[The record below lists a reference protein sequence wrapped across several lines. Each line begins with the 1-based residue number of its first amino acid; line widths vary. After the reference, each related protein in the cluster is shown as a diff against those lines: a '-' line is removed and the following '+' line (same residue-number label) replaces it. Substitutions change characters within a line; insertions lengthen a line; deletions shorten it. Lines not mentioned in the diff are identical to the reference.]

1 MASPRWLVLALLLLC
16 CSVGQAKV
24 AEEDVTPFDDYE
36 DTEDA
41 KRSVK
46 EPVATK
52 PKRREE
58 ENPDDDDFEGAT
70 VEKPVK
76 APRKK
81 ISFGPTETQNYY
93 MEYAALVFIAVYAVN
108 FLLGSR
114 NNNRIAQNWYQHYED
129 WFKTQFASTGP
140 LLKDSHFS
148 YKFYASGRRYCTGML
163 VTMNL
168 RKRHDLFSLMMEAG
182 GASEDSIIIEIPMM
196 EDDMEPFVFA
206 ISRKKAEKK
215 MKKNNKDLD
224 NLSLSVKSRL
234 LGDSLALLTD
244 TPDLEAAF
252 LDERSCRTM
261 SLEWFRSLHFSDL
274 GAVKFNASTKV
285 LRFQFRLPDD
295 VTQLRVL
302 TEMAIF
308 FVDRVATTKLS
319 ATVKQKNI
327 LKRKQVAEKEFKA
340 SHQQRQEA
348 AAKRKEE
355 RKEESPADA
364 KAAAKKKE
372 AKDKKAKQPRVKVL
386 R

>member
-1 MASPRWLVLALLLLC
+1 MRASRWLVQCLAISILFT
-16 CSVGQAKV
+16 CSLVT
-24 AEEDVTPFDDYE
+24 AEET
-36 DTEDA
+36 
-41 KRSVK
+41 
-46 EPVATK
+46 
-52 PKRREE
+52 
-58 ENPDDDDFEGAT
+58 DDDDFEGVGQ

-76 APRKK
+76 PPPRKR

-108 FLLGSR
+108 FFLGSKK
-114 NNNRIAQNWYQHYED
+114 NNRIAQNWYRNYEE
-129 WFKTQFASTGP
+129 WFKTQFSTTGS
-140 LLKDSHFS
+140 LLKESQFS

-168 RKRHDLFSLMMEAG
+168 RKRHDLFSLLMEAG
-182 GASEDSIIIEIPMM
+182 GGSEDSIVIEIPMM

-206 ISRKKAEKK
+206 ITRKKAEKK

-224 NLSLSVKSRL
+224 TLSLSIKSRVL
-234 LGDSLALLTD
+234 PDSLVLLTD

-261 SLEWFRSLHFSDL
+261 GLEWFRFLHFTDS
-274 GAVKFNASTKV
+274 GSVRFNPSTRV

-295 VTQLRVL
+295 VAQLRVL
-302 TEMAIF
+302 TEMAMF

-319 ATVKQKNI
+319 AGIKQKNL

-340 SHQQRQEA
+340 SHQQRAEA